1 MCVDMADGKKVL
13 IPTQLPWESQGS
25 TLCLSFPLQ
34 KGGSRLLMGERLW
47 DVLVDLLPEKS
58 PLLMQCTNAPCP
70 AVSLLP
76 AVNEHT
82 LMTPP
87 CSLGRGSL
95 MFVVERVNLAPSLD
109 VSKAKLDGIWR
120 NLV

>member
-1 MCVDMADGKKVL
+1 MADGKKVL
-13 IPTQLPWESQGS
+13 IPTHLPWESQGS
-25 TLCLSFPLQ
+25 TLCLSFPFQ
-34 KGGSRLLMGERLW
+34 KGGNRLLMGERLRE
-47 DVLVDLLPEKS
+47 VLIDLLPKKS
-58 PLLMQCTNAPCP
+58 PLLVQCTNAPFP
-70 AVSLLP
+70 AVSPSP

-95 MFVVERVNLAPSLD
+95 MCMLERVNLAPSLD
-109 VSKAKLDGIWR
+109 VFKAKLDGIWS